1 MPKLDGFDVFKA
13 LQASN
18 ESETLNSKILVLS
31 AQTEPH
37 LVEELAKLGVHRT
50 MTKPLQISELLGL
63 VEEAAPTSLGS
74 LCRRIVSH
82 SVLSRLVLFYPLR
95 PTRTE

>member
-37 LVEELAKLGVHRT
+37 LVEELAKLGTHRT
-50 MTKPLQISELLGL
+50 MTNPLHISELLAL
-63 VEEAAPTSLGS
+63 VEEASPKSTWSLA
-74 LCRRIVSH
+74 VA
-82 SVLSRLVLFYPLR
+82 
-95 PTRTE
+95 

>member
-1 MPKLDGFDVFKA
+1 MALIREHQPELVLLYLLMPKLDGSDVFKA

-37 LVEELAKLGVHRT
+37 LVEELAKLGAHRT
-50 MTKPLQISELLGL
+50 MTNPLHISRLLDL
-63 VEEAAPTSLGS
+63 VEEASPKSTWSLA
-74 LCRRIVSH
+74 VA
-82 SVLSRLVLFYPLR
+82 
-95 PTRTE
+95 